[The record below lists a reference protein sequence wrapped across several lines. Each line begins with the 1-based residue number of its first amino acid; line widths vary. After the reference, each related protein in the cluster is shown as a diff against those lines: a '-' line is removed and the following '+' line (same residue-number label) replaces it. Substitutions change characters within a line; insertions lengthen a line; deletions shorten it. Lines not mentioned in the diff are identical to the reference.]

1 MKSYRIG
8 PATRLP
14 IFKVSAS
21 AFVLIFAAPLTAQ
34 QIDPRLGTPGA
45 GRAREIAIRER
56 ELERTRIELGAARPS
71 EDPRQ
76 LSKIVLEQI
85 KKDFLRIQV
94 IKNEMMYAI
103 SINNAFDYK
112 RISDT
117 AEEIKKL
124 ANRLKIN
131 LALSKSEENEK
142 NRSSQNAPDSAQLKA
157 SLLSLDSSIQSFVTN
172 PLFQKP
178 VIDIHLA
185 TKASRDLESIIEI
198 SGSIRKRAERLRKIH
213 ESSQ

>member
-1 MKSYRIG
+1 MG
-8 PATRLP
+8 
-14 IFKVSAS
+14 AS
-21 AFVLIFAAPLTAQ
+21 
-34 QIDPRLGTPGA
+34 
-45 GRAREIAIRER
+45 
-56 ELERTRIELGAARPS
+56 RPS
-71 EDPRQ
+71 EDLNR
-76 LSKIVLEQI
+76 LSAHKIVLEQI

-117 AEEIKKL
+117 AAEIKKL

-198 SGSIRKRAERLRKIH
+198 SGSIKKRAERLSKIH
-213 ESSQ
+213 E

>member
-1 MKSYRIG
+1 MKSYRMR
-8 PATRLP
+8 PATRLLVL
-14 IFKVSAS
+14 KAS
-21 AFVLIFAAPLTAQ
+21 AITLVFMLASPLAAQ
-34 QIDPRLGTPGA
+34 RNDPRFGTPEA
-45 GRAREIAIRER
+45 ARAREIAMREA
-56 ELERTRIELGAARPS
+56 ELMRTRIEMGASRPS
-71 EDPRQ
+71 EDPKQ
-76 LSKIVLEQI
+76 LSTHKIVLEQI

-94 IKNEMMYAI
+94 IKNEMMHAI

-117 AEEIKKL
+117 AAEIKKL

-131 LALSKSEENEK
+131 LALSKSEDSEK

-157 SLLSLDSSIQSFVTN
+157 SLLRLDNSIQSFVTN

-178 VIDIHLA
+178 VIDIQLA

-198 SGSIRKRAERLRKIH
+198 SGRIKKRAERLSKIH
-213 ESSQ
+213 E